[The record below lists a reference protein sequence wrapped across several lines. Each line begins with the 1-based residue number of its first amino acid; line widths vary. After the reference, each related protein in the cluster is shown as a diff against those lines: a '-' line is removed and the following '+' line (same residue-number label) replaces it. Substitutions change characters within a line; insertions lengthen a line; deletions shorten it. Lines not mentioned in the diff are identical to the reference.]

1 MPFLETSAKGAV
13 NVEKAFVSMARQ
25 IMARTAQGSGLGAGG
40 AFAGKRGSATLVRGG
55 LQPRRLPY
63 KGGTKCGGCSA

>member
-25 IMARTAQGSGLGAGG
+25 IMARTAHAGGLGAG

-55 LQPRRLPY
+55 LQPRRQPN
-63 KGGTKCGGCSA
+63 KGGMKCGGCSS